1 MSVADIDNANSI
13 TMADA
18 INNDTTSSTSQAAAA
33 AGAGGGASNT
43 VVASTN
49 YTPATSKRQLSRF
62 HPYHGANIILC
73 DDNTVAYRKAS
84 FADAVTFSEKPL
96 QMGEIFLVEIE
107 KNERGWSGHMRL
119 GLTQLVPDVLGTMED
134 GLPQF
139 ALPDLANLGTCWIYP
154 ISKFESHALA
164 PRSNAGDF
172 GGGGGASS
180 SSDAAN
186 ASTSDGQ
193 ASSSS
198 AVTNKGTILGDSM
211 YVRTPRGMIPKRLL
225 RPAVADISGSGD
237 CNPGILLTDKGSR
250 IGVVFV
256 PTEYDETKGEMHFII
271 NGVDQG
277 PCTKDI
283 PLDKAPLHVVIDVY
297 GTTKQIRIIQLYG
310 IVSLQNAC
318 RDAILLNIKP
328 QNIDKLPLP
337 ERLKNFL
344 RGQD

>member
-1 MSVADIDNANSI
+1 MSVADIDNTNSI

-18 INNDTTSSTSQAAAA
+18 TNDNTSSTSQAAAA
-33 AGAGGGASNT
+33 AGASGGTSNT
-43 VVASTN
+43 VVANTN

-172 GGGGGASS
+172 GGGGGGASS

-198 AVTNKGTILGDSM
+198 SVTNKG
-211 YVRTPRGMIPKRLL
+211 
-225 RPAVADISGSGD
+225 
-237 CNPGILLTDKGSR
+237 
-250 IGVVFV
+250 
-256 PTEYDETKGEMHFII
+256 
-271 NGVDQG
+271 
-277 PCTKDI
+277 
-283 PLDKAPLHVVIDVY
+283 
-297 GTTKQIRIIQLYG
+297 
-310 IVSLQNAC
+310 
-318 RDAILLNIKP
+318 
-328 QNIDKLPLP
+328 
-337 ERLKNFL
+337 KN
-344 RGQD
+344 R

>member
-1 MSVADIDNANSI
+1 MSVPDSNSSNSL
-13 TMADA
+13 TMTGA
-18 INNDTTSSTSQAAAA
+18 NDTPSSSTASASTAA
-33 AGAGGGASNT
+33 AGASGGVNNT
-43 VVASTN
+43 VASTN

-164 PRSNAGDF
+164 PRSNPGDF
-172 GGGGGASS
+172 GGGGGGSS
-180 SSDAAN
+180 SGSDGAN

-193 ASSSS
+193 ASTSS
-198 AVTNKGTILGDSM
+198 AITNKGW
-211 YVRTPRGMIPKRLL
+211 
-225 RPAVADISGSGD
+225 
-237 CNPGILLTDKGSR
+237 
-250 IGVVFV
+250 
-256 PTEYDETKGEMHFII
+256 
-271 NGVDQG
+271 
-277 PCTKDI
+277 
-283 PLDKAPLHVVIDVY
+283 
-297 GTTKQIRIIQLYG
+297 
-310 IVSLQNAC
+310 
-318 RDAILLNIKP
+318 
-328 QNIDKLPLP
+328 
-337 ERLKNFL
+337 
-344 RGQD
+344 

>member
-1 MSVADIDNANSI
+1 MSVADIDNTNSI

-18 INNDTTSSTSQAAAA
+18 TNDNTSSTSQAAAA

-43 VVASTN
+43 VVANTN

-172 GGGGGASS
+172 GGGGGGASS

-198 AVTNKGTILGDSM
+198 SVTNKGTILGDSM

-225 RPAVADISGSGD
+225 RPSVADISGSGD